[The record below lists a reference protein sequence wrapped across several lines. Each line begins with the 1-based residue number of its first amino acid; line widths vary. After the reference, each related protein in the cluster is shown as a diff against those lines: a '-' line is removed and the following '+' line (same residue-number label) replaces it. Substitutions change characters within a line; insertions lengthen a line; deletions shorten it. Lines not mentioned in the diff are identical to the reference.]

1 MIIRKGPAIGIFKRK
16 RDGACFLKVG
26 HIVWILRIITP
37 GAGCRR
43 MKDGPDPR
51 QTRHARGAVFT
62 T

>member
-1 MIIRKGPAIGIFKRK
+1 MIIRKGPAIGTFKRK

-51 QTRHARGAVFT
+51 
-62 T
+62 